1 MTDTMEALKTST
13 TTAMKD
19 GYEKFQAAMG
29 DVSTHGKANLE
40 AVMAST
46 QTVGKGLE
54 EVAALTTAYSKTAFE
69 KGAEA
74 FKTLAAA
81 KSLQEIVEVQADYA
95 KTSMEAFFA
104 QFNKVN
110 DVMVNVAKEAAK
122 PLSDRTAAL
131 VEAMQA
137 AK

>member
-1 MTDTMEALKTST
+1 MTDTIETLKAQT

-19 GYEKFQAAMG
+19 GYEKFQAALG
-29 DVSTHGKANLE
+29 EVSTHSKANLE
-40 AVMAST
+40 AVMASS

-54 EVAALTTAYSKTAFE
+54 EVAGLTTAYAKAAYE

-74 FKTLAAA
+74 FKSLAAA
-81 KSLQEIVEVQADYA
+81 KSLQEVVEVQADYA
-95 KTSMEAFFA
+95 KTSTESFFA

-110 DVMVNVAKEAAK
+110 DVLLSAAKEAAK